1 MMNVFTMQ
9 ESVKDHQDSVH
20 FLAQQRLNNQASAHS
35 KTQSWTK
42 WFSVKSRKS
51 A

>member
-20 FLAQQRLNNQASAHS
+20 FFSTA
-35 KTQSWTK
+35 TFEQS
-42 WFSVKSRKS
+42 SVRSF
-51 A
+51 